1 MNSSV
6 TTYLK
11 YANVQMASEALF
23 GLKDARVGSTFS
35 GLIIPQDLTDGNR
48 RSSKFTNIQASEFF
62 LDWKVVEHI
71 SDTSTGFSGTLFQCL
86 RSDAS
91 RGLVF
96 GEQVLSF
103 RSTEFADD
111 AARDNQ
117 ETNKQEIKAFGWA
130 FGQIDDMQ
138 TWYTS
143 LQDRGLIN
151 GPLTVTGYSL
161 GGHLAAA
168 FNDLYPSVAVA
179 TYTFNAAGVGDV
191 TSGSLTTTMQDLHGL
206 RNGGASMPGRS
217 QNVWASP
224 VRQTARLTSG
234 VAAPNRRAAAC

>member
-1 MNSSV
+1 MTNV
-6 TTYLK
+6 ATTYLK
-11 YANVQMASEALF
+11 YANVQMAAEAL
-23 GLKDARVGSTFS
+23 LADP
-35 GLIIPQDLTDGNR
+35 IPYLTQLTNGNN
-48 RSSKFTNIQASEFF
+48 RSSKFTDVLAEQFKN
-62 LDWKVVEHI
+62 DWEGAAHQP
-71 SDTSTGFSGTLFQCL
+71 DTSTGFSGTLFKCL
-86 RSDAS
+86 VDDPA
-91 RGLVF
+91 RGLVR

-117 ETNKQEIKAFGWA
+117 ETNKQETKAFGWA

-168 FNDLYPSVAVA
+168 FKDLYPSAAVA
-179 TYTFNAAGVGDV
+179 TYTFNAAGVGEV
-191 TSGSLTTTMQDLHGL
+191 TSGSLTTTMQDFHGL
-206 RNGGASMPGRS
+206 RNGRASMPVCS
-217 QNVWASP
+217 QSLWTSP
-224 VRQTARLTSG
+224 VRQTARRTSG
-234 VAAPNRRAAAC
+234 VAAPFRRAAAC